1 LTLPLAQLHCSRP
14 QQSDRNIKMTR
25 TFPILLA
32 VMALIALPACAV
44 AAEPEDEIRSL
55 VVEFNHAYLQN
66 ELDKYFDFY
75 ADDATLWFN
84 SGRSTLESYRDGWY
98 KLIDSGGGVRKNTI
112 SDIRIQ
118 MSPKGDAAIATYQV
132 EVHTEYPGNRL
143 SSQQAHETDVWF
155 KTADGWRISHV
166 HYTSSNADE

>member
-1 LTLPLAQLHCSRP
+1 
-14 QQSDRNIKMTR
+14 MTR
-25 TFPILLA
+25 TLPILFA
-32 VMALIALPACAV
+32 VIALIVLPPV
-44 AAEPEDEIRSL
+44 IFAAEPEDEIRAL

-84 SGRSTLESYRDGWY
+84 SGRSTLSAYREGWY
-98 KLIDSGGGVRKNTI
+98 ELIDAGGGVRKNTL

-118 MSPKGDAAIATYQV
+118 MSPGGDAAIATYQV
-132 EVHTEYPGNRL
+132 EVQTEYPGNNL

-166 HYTSSNADE
+166 HYTSSDSED